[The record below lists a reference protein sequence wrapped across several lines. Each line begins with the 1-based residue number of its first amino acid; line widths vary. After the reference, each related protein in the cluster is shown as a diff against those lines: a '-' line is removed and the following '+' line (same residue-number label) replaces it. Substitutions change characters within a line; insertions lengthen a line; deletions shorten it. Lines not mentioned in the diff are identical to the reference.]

1 MYHHSDLW
9 VAGSSCGTSCGSS
22 PTYNPASSSTF
33 QNLSTAF
40 NIQYG
45 SGAAEGYDAQDLV
58 QMAGFSVSSQGFGQN
73 FFLLTGC
80 WHLLT
85 RIAAVV
91 DTVSQNLLTSPVSGL
106 LGLAWQ
112 SIASSG
118 QMPLWQALASGNV
131 WDSALFGVQLNR

>member
-1 MYHHSDLW
+1 
-9 VAGSSCGTSCGSS
+9 
-22 PTYNPASSSTF
+22 
-33 QNLSTAF
+33 
-40 NIQYG
+40 
-45 SGAAEGYDAQDLV
+45 
-58 QMAGFSVSSQGFGQN
+58 MAGFSVSSQGFGQN

-85 RIAAVV
+85 RIIAVV